1 MYSNFSSVVRNGSRR
16 GASLGLA
23 LFAGLSVAAC
33 DFKVT
38 NPGPVTDSFLE
49 NPQAHLA
56 LANGAKVLLADAL
69 TNVAYTTGA
78 VTREIFPAGS
88 TSAFGISNRQQ
99 AGRLEFDDEHVGWT
113 SHQRARAVAE
123 QGVERF
129 ERILGNINTYRPAA
143 EAALWAGYANRLL
156 GYAWCEGVI
165 DGGPVVAS
173 SQFLDRAE
181 NWFTR
186 AIEIGTGAN
195 LPNFAMAARAGR
207 ASVRLDKGDYA
218 GAAQDAAQVPDAF
231 VFNMDYTTQQSSQY
245 NRIYWAGANQPYRA
259 HTVWNTW
266 YRDYADQTQDSRVR
280 YGSNPNIPLGDAA
293 LGILGGQRAPWLF
306 QLKHDRQAA
315 PIRLSSGWEMR
326 LTEAEVLLRAG
337 DWQGAM
343 PLINKRRVS
352 LGLAP
357 WTAASSTEAWTV
369 YKRERGIELWLE
381 GRRIGDLRRWRDT
394 NAPGDLHPLEQ
405 AGNPASY
412 LSANQS
418 LCYQIPK
425 AEYETNPNL
434 TLP

>member
-1 MYSNFSSVVRNGSRR
+1 MNRTYKRSDRLRRAGGLGVALVV
-16 GASLGLA
+16 A
-23 LFAGLSVAAC
+23 LSTAAC

-49 NPQAHLA
+49 NPEAHLA
-56 LANGAKVLLADAL
+56 LANGAKVLLAEAL

-99 AGRLEFDDEHVGWT
+99 AGLLEFDDEHVAWT
-113 SHQRARAVAE
+113 AHQQARAVSE

-129 ERILGNINTYRPAA
+129 ERILGDVGSYRPAA

-156 GYAWCEGVI
+156 GYAWCQGVV
-165 DGGPVVAS
+165 DGGPIVAS
-173 SQFLDRAE
+173 TEFLNRAE
-181 NWFTR
+181 QWFTR
-186 AIEIGTGAN
+186 AITIGTGAN
-195 LPNFAMAARAGR
+195 LPNVAMAARAGR
-207 ASVRLDKGDYA
+207 ASVRAQLGDWA
-218 GAAQDAAQVPDAF
+218 GAAQDASGVPDDF

-266 YRDYADQTQDSRVR
+266 YRDYYDETEDPRVP

-326 LTEAEVLLRAG
+326 LTEAEALLRGG
-337 DWQGAM
+337 DWQAAM
-343 PLINKRRVS
+343 PLINKHRVE
-352 LGLAP
+352 LGLDP
-357 WTAASSTEAWTV
+357 WTATSATEAWTV

-381 GRRIGDLRRWRDT
+381 GRRIGDLRRWKET